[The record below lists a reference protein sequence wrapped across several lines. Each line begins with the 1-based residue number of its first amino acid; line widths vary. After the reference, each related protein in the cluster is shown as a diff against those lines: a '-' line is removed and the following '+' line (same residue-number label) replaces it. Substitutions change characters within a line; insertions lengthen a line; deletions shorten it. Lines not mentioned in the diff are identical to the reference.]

1 MFLIFYVRFS
11 SFTALLPLNK
21 AHRRLVLWPT
31 RVPHH
36 LVIWPSSSR
45 GQGSELLSP
54 AASLRS
60 DSREEVCAT
69 ISPIQFFQISAE
81 DATLEDA
88 PQVFIDMFPSLP
100 LLVTKTVQSI

>member
-54 AASLRS
+54 AASLGS
-60 DSREEVCAT
+60 DSREEEVSRN
-69 ISPIQFFQISAE
+69 ISPIQFFQIIAWERCSR
-81 DATLEDA
+81 LSK
-88 PQVFIDMFPSLP
+88 P
-100 LLVTKTVQSI
+100 